1 MSSPPDWHPRERY
14 DALLHLTKAGWAW
27 EFLRRNP
34 GYRADFA
41 DAGAPAEPV
50 PCARARRWGL
60 PFPP

>member
-1 MSSPPDWHPRERY
+1 MTGPLDWHSRSFY
-14 DALLHLTKAGWAW
+14 DGLPGLRKAGWAW

-41 DAGAPAEPV
+41 DADAPAEAV